1 MIRCQRIKVEN
12 TTYNHNTTECA
23 LMKTFKK
30 IALVSAIAAA
40 PFAAHAGLTPMAD
53 SLMGN
58 TTAQAGVT
66 IEIDI
71 SGDGITVGEVE
82 YIDEGSV
89 LLQNINISNADITQ
103 KIDVVTDGSLVIE
116 TSAITDLTV
125 NIGNIDNTGL
135 VGSVN
140 GASAVAL
147 SSIAGDVTEVVND
160 IYLKADMGL
169 STVTLVN
176 LQNSG
181 NAAAYGIN
189 QSFNN
194 GTDTASSVATG
205 SLAIKMESSI
215 DINEMNIG
223 LFGYTEKQANTKVAS
238 DLAAS
243 SGESTASYMDG
254 DVLSAVAGASVV
266 DASGKTAA
274 EAADEYA
281 DGSAVQLT
289 NVQFYDTKTDGT
301 RINAT
306 MDQTIWA
313 QGGSVAQG
321 GGIYIAMGEIKGTL
335 DIGAISIAKQSIGQ
349 VKISDINLSGMTQR
363 IYGHP

>member
-1 MIRCQRIKVEN
+1 
-12 TTYNHNTTECA
+12 
-23 LMKTFKK
+23 MKTFQK
-30 IALVSAIAAA
+30 IALVSAISAA
-40 PFAAHAGLTPMAD
+40 PFAVQADLTPMDD

-58 TTAQAGVT
+58 TTGQAGVT

-89 LLQNINISNADITQ
+89 LLQNINISNANITQ

-125 NIGNIDNTGL
+125 NIGNINNAGL
-135 VGSVN
+135 VGSEN

-147 SSIAGDVTEVVND
+147 SSVAGDVTEVVND

-176 LQNSG
+176 LQTTG
-181 NAAAYGIN
+181 NAATYGID
-189 QSFNN
+189 QTFDN
-194 GTDTASSVATG
+194 GVDTASSAATG

-215 DINEMNIG
+215 DINELNVG
-223 LFGYTEKQANTKVAS
+223 LFGYTDKQANTKVANL
-238 DLAAS
+238 LAAS
-243 SGESTASYMDG
+243 SGGSAADYMTG
-254 DVLSAVAGASVV
+254 DVLSAGAGAAVV

-281 DGSAVQLT
+281 DGSAVQLS
-289 NVQFYDTKTDGT
+289 NVQFYDTDASGA

-335 DIGAISIAKQSIGQ
+335 DIGGISIAKQSIGQ

>member
-1 MIRCQRIKVEN
+1 
-12 TTYNHNTTECA
+12 
-23 LMKTFKK
+23 MKTFQK

-40 PFAAHAGLTPMAD
+40 PFAVQADLTPMED
-53 SLMGN
+53 SLMGD
-58 TTAQAGVT
+58 TVGQAGVT

-89 LLQNINISNADITQ
+89 LLQNINISNANITQ

-125 NIGNIDNTGL
+125 RIGNINNAGL
-135 VGSVN
+135 VGSVIT
-140 GASAVAL
+140 ASAVAL
-147 SSIAGDVTEVVND
+147 SSVAGNVTEVVND

-181 NAAAYGIN
+181 NAAVYGVD
-189 QSFNN
+189 QTFDN
-194 GTDTASSVATG
+194 GSDAASSAATG

-215 DINEMNIG
+215 DINELNIG
-223 LFGYTEKQANTKVAS
+223 LFGYTQDQANVKVAG
-238 DLAAS
+238 LYNM
-243 SGESTASYMDG
+243 T
-254 DVLSAVAGASVV
+254 V
-266 DASGKTAA
+266 A
-274 EAADEYA
+274 EADANDDGILDDSTQASAAADYA
-281 DGSAVQLT
+281 NGSAVQLT
-289 NVQFYDTKTDGT
+289 NVQFYDADANGA

-313 QGGSVAQG
+313 QGGSVAEG
-321 GGIYIAMGEIKGTL
+321 GVFTSLWERLKVL
-335 DIGAISIAKQSIGQ
+335 
-349 VKISDINLSGMTQR
+349 
-363 IYGHP
+363 